1 MQHPS
6 LLFTGMVGLENGI
19 DMLCVNFKGA
29 FLDTRVIPLR
39 QEEDEGMAIQ
49 TIRWKSD
56 KVLMDWCQGA

>member
-19 DMLCVNFKGA
+19 DMLCVNFKGG
-29 FLDTRVIPLR
+29 TRVIPVR
-39 QEEDEGMAIQ
+39 QGEDEGMAIQ

>member
-29 FLDTRVIPLR
+29 FLDTSVIPVR
-39 QEEDEGMAIQ
+39 QGEDEGMAIQ
-49 TIRWKSD
+49 TIR
-56 KVLMDWCQGA
+56 